1 MCRLFLPQN
10 VGPIWK
16 RPAAGRSFGE
26 ATSLAHAGRI
36 GALLEEAIHRHQ
48 IIFVTSA
55 GNSGPGLGTV
65 GSPAAQAV
73 GTISVG
79 ALVSPAMMATTYSMR
94 HPSPKAPL
102 DDVSERAL

>member
-1 MCRLFLPQN
+1 
-10 VGPIWK
+10 
-16 RPAAGRSFGE
+16 
-26 ATSLAHAGRI
+26 
-36 GALLEEAIHRHQ
+36 
-48 IIFVTSA
+48 
-55 GNSGPGLGTV
+55 
-65 GSPAAQAV
+65 V

>member
-1 MCRLFLPQN
+1 M
-10 VGPIWK
+10 
-16 RPAAGRSFGE
+16 SFGE

-36 GALLEEAIHRHQ
+36 GELLEEAIHRHK

-79 ALVSPAMMATTYSMR
+79 ALISRECHGSLSATHGT
-94 HPSPKAPL
+94 L
-102 DDVSERAL
+102 GSEF